1 MKYEELL
8 KNYEDAKK
16 YLAQIG
22 ADQPHFR
29 DGSKGKLSYLEIETE
44 IDHKRYSGSTNYH
57 KNKHFDEYLVKIVKE
72 KFTELSELALER
84 MYKDMLES
92 LVAEHDSLMEKLT
105 KIQEAKKKLYLD
117 A

>member
-16 YLAQIG
+16 YLEQIG
-22 ADQPHFR
+22 VDQPHFR
-29 DGSKGKLSYLEIETE
+29 DGSKGKLSSLEIKTE
-44 IDHKRYSGSTNYH
+44 INHQRYSGSTNYH
-57 KNKHFDEYLVKIVKE
+57 RNQHFDEYLVKIVKE

-84 MYKDMLES
+84 MYRGMLES

-105 KIQEAKKKLYLD
+105 KVQEAKKELYLD